1 MALDI
6 TGKIV
11 KVMAEQSGA
20 GKKGTWVKQEFVIE
34 TAEQY
39 PKKICCSAWGDK
51 VETLRSFSEGD
62 VVKVSFNLESREYN
76 ERWYTDVRAWK
87 IESMGSGSSG
97 SDGGDT
103 SSHSKPKS
111 SKKADNADPF
121 NNIEGEEDLP
131 F

>member
-11 KVMAEQSGA
+11 KILPEQTRT
-20 GKKGTWVKQEFVIE
+20 GKKGTWTKQEFVIE
-34 TAEQY
+34 TSEQY

-51 VETLRSFSEGD
+51 VDALRSFSMGD
-62 VVKVSFNLESREYN
+62 AVKVSFNLESREYN

-87 IESMGSGSSG
+87 IESAEGGNAAPRSTPATKKQD
-97 SDGGDT
+97 DG
-103 SSHSKPKS
+103 
-111 SKKADNADPF
+111 DPF
-121 NNIEGEEDLP
+121 ANVQGEEDLP

>member
-11 KVMAEQSGA
+11 KVMPEQSGA

-87 IESMGSGSSG
+87 IEPMGSGSAG
-97 SDGGDT
+97 SDADA
-103 SSHSKPKS
+103 SNSKPKA
-111 SKKADNADPF
+111 KKKEDVDPF
-121 NNIEGEEDLP
+121 SNIEGEEDLP

>member
-6 TGKIV
+6 TGKLI
-11 KVMAEQSGA
+11 KILPEQTGA

-34 TAEQY
+34 TSEQY

-51 VETLRSFSEGD
+51 VDALKSFSEGD
-62 VVKVSFNLESREYN
+62 AIKVSFNLESREYN

-87 IESMGSGSSG
+87 IEPAEGGNTAAPRTGSPAVKKQ
-97 SDGGDT
+97 DGGD
-103 SSHSKPKS
+103 
-111 SKKADNADPF
+111 PF
-121 NNIEGEEDLP
+121 ANIQGEEDLP

>member
-1 MALDI
+1 MALEI

-11 KVMAEQSGA
+11 KVLNPQTGN
-20 GKKGTWVKQEFVIE
+20 GKNGTWTKQDFIIE
-34 TAEQY
+34 TAEQF

-51 VETLRSFSEGD
+51 VDALKNYSTGD

-87 IESMGSGSSG
+87 IEGGATAGASSSSG
-97 SDGGDT
+97 KKNSSDDT
-103 SSHSKPKS
+103 
-111 SKKADNADPF
+111 DPF
-121 NNIEGEEDLP
+121 AETQGEDDLP

>member
-6 TGKIV
+6 SGKII
-11 KVMAEQSGA
+11 KIMPEQSGA

-51 VETLRSFSEGD
+51 VDALKSFSMGD
-62 VVKVSFNLESREYN
+62 AVKVSFNLESREYN

-87 IESMGSGSSG
+87 IESAENAGNSGSTAKS
-97 SDGGDT
+97 SSSAKKQDEGGD
-103 SSHSKPKS
+103 
-111 SKKADNADPF
+111 PF
-121 NNIEGEEDLP
+121 ANIQGEEDLP

>member
-11 KVMAEQSGA
+11 KIMPEQTGA
-20 GKKGTWVKQEFVIE
+20 GKKGPWVKQEFVIE

-51 VETLRSFSEGD
+51 VDALKGFSMGD
-62 VVKVSFNLESREYN
+62 SVKVSFNLESREYN

-87 IESMGSGSSG
+87 IESGEGGTSNTAAPKSNPAKKQD
-97 SDGGDT
+97 DGGG
-103 SSHSKPKS
+103 
-111 SKKADNADPF
+111 DPF
-121 NNIEGEEDLP
+121 ANIQGEEDLP

>member
-11 KVMAEQSGA
+11 KVMPEQSGA

-51 VETLRSFSEGD
+51 VETLRSFNEGD

-87 IESMGSGSSG
+87 IESMGAGASNEQADSSG
-97 SDGGDT
+97 S
-103 SSHSKPKS
+103 KPKA
-111 SKKADNADPF
+111 KKADNVDPF
-121 NNIEGEEDLP
+121 SNIEGEEDLP

>member
-11 KVMAEQSGA
+11 KVMPEQSGA

-87 IESMGSGSSG
+87 IEPMGSGTGSSEPDA
-97 SDGGDT
+97 SN
-103 SSHSKPKS
+103 SKPKA
-111 SKKADNADPF
+111 KKKEDVDPF
-121 NNIEGEEDLP
+121 SNIEGEEDLP

>member
-6 TGKIV
+6 TGKII
-11 KVMAEQSGA
+11 KVMPEQSGA

-51 VETLRSFSEGD
+51 VETLRGFSEGD

-76 ERWYTDVRAWK
+76 EKWYTDIRAWK
-87 IESMGSGSSG
+87 IEPMGSGSASADSG
-97 SDGGDT
+97 T
-103 SSHSKPKS
+103 QKSKPA
-111 SKKADNADPF
+111 KKDDVDPF

>member
-11 KVMAEQSGA
+11 KVMPEQSGA

-51 VETLRSFSEGD
+51 VETLRSFNEGD
-62 VVKVSFNLESREYN
+62 IVKVSFNLESREYN
-76 ERWYTDVRAWK
+76 EKWYTDVRAWK
-87 IESMGSGSSG
+87 IESMGSGSAG
-97 SDGGDT
+97 SDGGET
-103 SSHSKPKS
+103 SHSKPKQ
-111 SKKADNADPF
+111 KKADNNVDPF

>member
-11 KVMAEQSGA
+11 KILPEQTGA
-20 GKKGTWVKQEFVIE
+20 GKKGTWIKQEFVIE

-51 VETLRSFSEGD
+51 VDALKSFSMGD
-62 VVKVSFNLESREYN
+62 TIKVSFNLESREYN

-87 IESMGSGSSG
+87 IESAEGGSSNAAPR
-97 SDGGDT
+97 T
-103 SSHSKPKS
+103 SPAA
-111 SKKADNADPF
+111 KKQDEGDPF
-121 NNIEGEEDLP
+121 ANIQGEEDLP

>member
-11 KVMAEQSGA
+11 KVMPEQSGA

-51 VETLRSFSEGD
+51 VEALRNFSEGD
-62 VVKVSFNLESREYN
+62 VIKVSFNLESREYN

-87 IESMGSGSSG
+87 IEPMGSGSAG
-97 SDGGDT
+97 TDT
-103 SSHSKPKS
+103 DASHSKPKT
-111 SKKADNADPF
+111 KKGDVDPF

>member
-6 TGKIV
+6 TGKII
-11 KVMAEQSGA
+11 KIMPEQTGA
-20 GKKGTWVKQEFVIE
+20 GKKGPWVKQEFVIE

-51 VETLRSFSEGD
+51 VDALKSFSMGD
-62 VVKVSFNLESREYN
+62 SVKVSFNLESREYN

-87 IESMGSGSSG
+87 IESGEGGNSNAASPKNSPAKKQD
-97 SDGGDT
+97 DGGV
-103 SSHSKPKS
+103 
-111 SKKADNADPF
+111 DPF
-121 NNIEGEEDLP
+121 ANIQGEEDLP